1 MGRHRAQTKLATG
14 ECGPP
19 LNGGWERQGRGRYS
33 QSSTF
38 SRSKM
43 RKLPIISFCVLGL
56 EAADQICRDKG
67 QRSDGSEESEE
78 DLRTCGRQVETE
90 LKAEATDS
98 QFTVGCTHSA
108 AFCYPGDVCQGRY
121 LPTNTVFISLNSPP
135 FNIQQ
140 YNNFHMQAQ
149 KSR

>member
-1 MGRHRAQTKLATG
+1 MWGSEEVCFPGLDLNLSYANEQKLGRWEGGKTRYRR
-14 ECGPP
+14 EV
-19 LNGGWERQGRGRYS
+19 GGWQPEAPERWVSTEPKQNWPLESVAHPSTVGERQGRGRYS

-67 QRSDGSEESEE
+67 QRSDGSEESEK

-90 LKAEATDS
+90 LKAEAMDS
-98 QFTVGCTHSA
+98 W
-108 AFCYPGDVCQGRY
+108 
-121 LPTNTVFISLNSPP
+121 
-135 FNIQQ
+135 
-140 YNNFHMQAQ
+140 
-149 KSR
+149 